1 MRSLPLTCSEKILYI
16 CNTYDTMLMIR
27 FFLLSFFISFFSCA
41 MAQSKGPEFPGG
53 EEKLEQFLKENV
65 LYPYAM
71 NSRKAYNVKAEVLVA
86 EDGTVKFFDILK
98 PSNPER
104 EIIYEIKRIIKMMPK
119 WTPGGHYA
127 DDGTFVPEQWKTVLY
142 ISFNP
147 QNDYSGEMMT
157 FINVKKAGTLESL
170 LTQEQKDTCSRLMI
184 VGKINSADIV
194 TLRKMAGENGSLA
207 ILDLSG
213 ARIVESKEPYLVIED
228 AEQHIMLWRHWVQ
241 GGPSYTPRDWIEI
254 PESERVE
261 YNKRSWRPTYQD
273 KKYPSS
279 PSRYMLPSRYNVPY
293 RERTRVSG
301 FRETFKKWWSGDSN
315 TYGQTAICLFED
327 SLMELPGRKILKMK
341 PIRLKGHRLERKGD
355 KYVLTAHTVRGSL
368 CSDMFYDCPKLKHVI
383 VPLNLSRNER
393 VAIRGSRVNYLEV
406 RTPKS

>member
-1 MRSLPLTCSEKILYI
+1 
-16 CNTYDTMLMIR
+16 
-27 FFLLSFFISFFSCA
+27 

-65 LYPYAM
+65 HYPYIL

-86 EDGTVKFFDILK
+86 KDGTVKFFDIQK

-104 EIIYEIKRIIKMMPK
+104 EIIYEIKRVIKMMPK

-142 ISFNP
+142 ISLSP

-157 FINVKKAGTLESL
+157 CINVKKAGTLESL

-194 TLRKMAGENGSLA
+194 TLRKMAGENGNLA

-213 ARIVESKEPYLVIED
+213 ARIVGSKEPYLQIED
-228 AEQHIMLWRHWVQ
+228 AEQHLKLWARQVQ
-241 GGPSYTPRDWIEI
+241 GGYSNTPRSWLGI
-254 PESERVE
+254 PESESVE
-261 YNKRSWRPTYQD
+261 YEKRGREDTYPVEQ
-273 KKYPSS
+273 YSNS
-279 PSRYMLPSRYNVPY
+279 RSRYMLPTPYNIPY
-293 RERTRVSG
+293 RERTRVNA

-327 SLMELPGRKILKMK
+327 SLMQMPGRKILKMK

-355 KYVLTAHTVRGSL
+355 KYIFTAHTVKGSL
-368 CSDMFYDCPKLKHVI
+368 CGDMFYDCPKLKQVT
-383 VPLNLSRNER
+383 VPLKFSRNDR
-393 VAIRGSRVNYLEV
+393 VGVRGSHVRFLEV
-406 RTPKS
+406 RMPKS